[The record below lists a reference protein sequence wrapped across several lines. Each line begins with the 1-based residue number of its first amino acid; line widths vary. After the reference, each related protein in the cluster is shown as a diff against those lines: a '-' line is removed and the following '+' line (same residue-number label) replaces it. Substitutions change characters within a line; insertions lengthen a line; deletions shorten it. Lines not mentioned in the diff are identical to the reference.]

1 MLASL
6 AASLRGLGPGAQPPL
21 FDELPRLDV
30 PVLLVAGALDRTFVA
45 HAMDLGRRIPGA
57 EVREIADAGHAVH
70 LEQPAAFIGV
80 AREFLGRAGRPAQYT
95 DSIPVEET
103 AS

>member
-1 MLASL
+1 M
-6 AASLRGLGPGAQPPL
+6 GPGAQPPV

-45 HAMDLGRRIPGA
+45 HAMDLGRRITGA
-57 EVREIADAGHAVH
+57 EVREIAEAGHAVH

-95 DSIPVEET
+95 ESIPVEET